1 MRGSWQCGAI
11 WISSAAASVFEQL
24 LRQVADFRGDLVRN
38 IKGIRV
44 SQDLFDDLAHDAADR
59 AVAIAAES
67 ATRMPSAAP
76 LITRPFDYGTVI
88 TYPFVPQNWHA
99 TRYSDGLGYGVWYG
113 ALELETTVRETL
125 YHWHRFVTDS
135 FTLDR
140 EIVGERRVFQVRCEA
155 ILIDLRKAKEPRLVD
170 RNDYSF
176 TQQLGSYLSR
186 RAQSGLL
193 ASSARGPGTAAAILR
208 AEALSDVRDL
218 CYLTYRMNPKQHT
231 ASVERTPG
239 ETWLR
244 INIPA

>member
-1 MRGSWQCGAI
+1 
-11 WISSAAASVFEQL
+11 VFEHL
-24 LRQVADFRGDLVRN
+24 VRQVADYRGDLLRN

-44 SQDLFDDLAHDAADR
+44 SQDLFDDLARDPADG

-67 ATRMPSAAP
+67 ATRISSPAP

-99 TRYSDGLGYGVWYG
+99 TRYSDGMRYGVWYG
-113 ALELETTVRETL
+113 ALELDTTVRETL
-125 YHWHRFVTDS
+125 FHWHRFLTDS
-135 FTLDR
+135 FPVDR

-155 ILIDLRKAKEPRLVD
+155 ILIDLRNAKEPRLVE

-176 TQQLGSYLSR
+176 TQQLGAYLSQ

-193 ASSARGPGTAAAILR
+193 APSARGPGTAAAILR
-208 AEALSDVRDL
+208 PEALSEVRDL
-218 CYLTYRMNPKQHT
+218 CYLTYRMNPTQDV
-231 ASVERTPG
+231 AVVERMPG

>member
-1 MRGSWQCGAI
+1 
-11 WISSAAASVFEQL
+11 VFERL
-24 LRQVADFRGDLVRN
+24 LHKVADYRGDLVRN

-44 SQDLFDDLAHDAADR
+44 SQDLFDDLAQDATDR
-59 AVAIAAES
+59 DVAIAAES
-67 ATRMPSAAP
+67 ATRISSPAP

-99 TRYSDGLGYGVWYG
+99 TRYSDGMRYGVWYG

-125 YHWHRFVTDS
+125 YHWYRFVTDS
-135 FTLDR
+135 FSLDR

-155 ILIDLRKAKEPRLVD
+155 ILIDLRSAKEPRLVE

-176 TQQLGSYLSR
+176 TQQLGAYLSQ

-193 ASSARGPGTAAAILR
+193 APSARGPGTAAAILR
-208 AEALSDVRDL
+208 PEALSEVRDL
-218 CYLTYRMNPKQHT
+218 CYLTYRMNPMHDM
-231 ASVERTPG
+231 AVVERTPG

-244 INIPA
+244 INIAG

>member
-1 MRGSWQCGAI
+1 
-11 WISSAAASVFEQL
+11 VFEHL
-24 LRQVADFRGDLVRN
+24 VRQVADYRGDLLRN

-44 SQDLFDDLAHDAADR
+44 SQDLFDDLARDPADG

-67 ATRMPSAAP
+67 ATRISSPAP

-99 TRYSDGLGYGVWYG
+99 TRYSDGMRYGVWYG
-113 ALELETTVRETL
+113 ALELDTTVRETL
-125 YHWHRFVTDS
+125 YHWHRFLTDS
-135 FTLDR
+135 FPVDR

-155 ILIDLRKAKEPRLVD
+155 ILIDLRNAKEPRLVE

-176 TQQLGSYLSR
+176 TQQLGAYLSQ

-193 ASSARGPGTAAAILR
+193 APSARGPGTAAAILR
-208 AEALSDVRDL
+208 PEALSEVRDL
-218 CYLTYRMNPKQHT
+218 CYLTYRMNPTQDV
-231 ASVERTPG
+231 AVVERMPG

>member
-1 MRGSWQCGAI
+1 MY
-11 WISSAAASVFEQL
+11 EQL
-24 LRQVADFRGDLVRN
+24 LGRVADFCGDLVRN

-44 SQDLFDDLAHDAADR
+44 SQDLFDDLARDATDR
-59 AVAIAAES
+59 EVAIAAEG
-67 ATRMPSAAP
+67 ATRIPSVAP

-99 TRYSDGLGYGVWYG
+99 TRYSDGMRYGVWYG
-113 ALELETTVRETL
+113 ALELETTVHETL

-135 FTLDR
+135 FPLDR

-155 ILIDLRKAKEPRLVD
+155 ILIDLRNAREPRLVE

-176 TQQLGSYLSR
+176 TQQLGAYLSQ

-193 ASSARGPGTAAAILR
+193 APSARGPGTAAAILR
-208 AEALSDVRDL
+208 PEALSEVRDL
-218 CYLTYRMNPKQHT
+218 CYLTYRMNPTQDT
-231 ASVERTPG
+231 AVVERTPG

-244 INIPA
+244 ITIPA

>member
-1 MRGSWQCGAI
+1 
-11 WISSAAASVFEQL
+11 VYEQL
-24 LRQVADFRGDLVRN
+24 LRQVADHRGDLIRN

-44 SQDLFDDLAHDAADR
+44 SQDLFDDLAADPLDR
-59 AVAIAAES
+59 AVAIAAEG
-67 ATRMPSAAP
+67 ATRLPSEAP

-99 TRYSDGLGYGVWYG
+99 TRYSDGMSYGVWYG

-135 FTLDR
+135 FAVDR

-155 ILIDLRKAKEPRLVD
+155 ILIDLRSAKEPRLVD

-176 TQQLGSYLSR
+176 TQQLGSYLSQ

-193 ASSARGPGTAAAILR
+193 APSARGPGSAAAILR
-208 AEALSDVRDL
+208 PEALSDVRDL
-218 CYLTYRMNPKQHT
+218 CYLTYRMNPAHDL
-231 ASVERTPG
+231 AHVERTPG
-239 ETWLR
+239 ETWLE
-244 INIPA
+244 IQA

>member
-1 MRGSWQCGAI
+1 M
-11 WISSAAASVFEQL
+11 FESL
-24 LRQVADFRGDLVRN
+24 LRQVADYRGDLVRN

-44 SQDLFDDLAHDAADR
+44 SQDLFDDLARDPADR
-59 AVAIAAES
+59 AVAIAAEG
-67 ATRMPSAAP
+67 ATRLPSAAP

-88 TYPFVPQNWHA
+88 TYPFVPHNWHA
-99 TRYSDGLGYGVWYG
+99 TRYSDGLQYGVWYG

-135 FTLDR
+135 FSIDR

-155 ILIDLRKAKEPRLVD
+155 ILIDLRNANERRLVH
-170 RNDYSF
+170 RTDYTF
-176 TQQLGSYLSR
+176 TQQLGGYLSR

-193 ASSARGPGTAAAILR
+193 APSARGPGSAAAILR
-208 AEALSDVRDL
+208 PEALSDVRDL
-218 CYLTYRMNPKQHT
+218 CYLTYRMHPRERT
-231 ASVERTPG
+231 ATVERVPG

>member
-1 MRGSWQCGAI
+1 M
-11 WISSAAASVFEQL
+11 FEEL
-24 LRQVADFRGDLVRN
+24 VRQVADFRGDLVRN

-44 SQDLFDDLAHDAADR
+44 SQDMFDDVARDRADL

-67 ATRMPSAAP
+67 ATRLPSPAP

-99 TRYSDGLGYGVWYG
+99 TRYSDGLRYGVWYG

-155 ILIDLRKAKEPRLVD
+155 ILIDLRNTKERRLVH
-170 RNDYSF
+170 RSDYSF
-176 TQQLGSYLSR
+176 TQQLGSYLWQ

-193 ASSARGPGTAAAILR
+193 APSARGPGTAAAILR
-208 AEALSDVRDL
+208 PEALSEVRDL
-218 CYLTYRMNPKQHT
+218 CYLTYRMNPRENS
-231 ASVERTPG
+231 AVVERAPG

-244 INIPA
+244 ITIPA